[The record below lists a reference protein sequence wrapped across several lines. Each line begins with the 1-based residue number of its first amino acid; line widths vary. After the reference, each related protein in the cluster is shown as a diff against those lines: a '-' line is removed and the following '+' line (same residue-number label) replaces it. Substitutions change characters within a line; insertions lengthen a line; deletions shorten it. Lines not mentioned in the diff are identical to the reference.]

1 MKRKLMLLL
10 ACLFVGIGLVTAQT
24 QTITGV
30 VISEEDGQP
39 VIGASVL
46 VKGTQLGTITGVDGD
61 FTLSN
66 VPSSA
71 KTLQISY
78 IGMQAQEVAIKPN
91 VRVSMKS
98 DTKLLDEVIVVA
110 YGTSKKSSFTGSA
123 AVVKSEKIERMQTSD
138 VTKALAGA
146 VAGVQITTAS
156 GAPGSGTSIRVRGLG
171 SINASSEPLIVVDG
185 SPYDGDLS
193 MINSQDVEAM
203 TVLKDAAANALYGAR
218 GANGV
223 ILITTKKGKV
233 GKATITVDAKW
244 GSNSR
249 GVPEYDVMR
258 DPATYYT
265 TYWRELKGLYEAN
278 GETNPG
284 QMASNNL
291 ISASDV
297 GLSYNITTVGDHEVV
312 LPDGTFNPNA
322 KIKYLDNWEKE
333 MFNSGLRQE
342 YNVNMNGA
350 TEKTSYYMSFGFLDD
365 EGYIVKSGFKRY
377 SARLRLEHQFN
388 NYIKMGGNFAY
399 VNTATVATSA
409 TEEQD
414 QTAGTNMFY
423 VSRVM
428 APIYPVYKRDENG
441 NFIYDSHNR
450 IVYDYGD
457 EAGHQ
462 RPTLGNANALGSQ
475 SLDDR
480 KYTKDYFSGNMY
492 TEISF
497 LKDFKFTFRAGVE
510 NDNTRRMV
518 FQNGEYGQ
526 FTAQNGIATHTSY
539 RNMTINLQELLTW
552 ERTFGDHSINVLIG
566 HETYQNKLDYLYGSK
581 NNFAL
586 WGSTSMNQAV
596 SNPQTGSYVTEY
608 NTEGFLGRV
617 EYNYKDKYYFS
628 GSYRR
633 DASSVFHPDQ
643 RWGNFWSVGASWR
656 LKEES
661 FLRDVEW
668 LDNLKF
674 KISYGSQG
682 NDYLLLDGVR
692 NRYAYMDQFTVSN
705 NNGQPAITQT
715 YKGNDKL
722 KWETNYNFN
731 TGIEFSV
738 LDGRL
743 SGGFDFF
750 SRYAKDLLFNR
761 PLATSTGSNSYPDNI
776 GDMRNTG
783 FEIELNGD
791 IIRTNN
797 ITWNVSVNAT
807 TYKNKILTLPEE
819 KRESGIWNG
828 IFKMMEGGSYYDYY
842 IKEWAGVDPEDGSA
856 MWYKD
861 IVDKDNNVAG
871 RETTKLYSEAT
882 DYKVGC
888 ALPDIYGGFGTSVNA
903 YGFDLSVSFSYQLGG
918 KGYDYTYAGL
928 MNSAQGAGTNF
939 HNDILNAW
947 TPENK
952 NSDIPKLNAKASSN
966 NSTSSRFLTSAS
978 YLSLQNISVGY
989 TLPRNW
995 ISKIGC
1001 ESIRVYFVADNVAL
1015 FSARK
1020 GYDPRTNWKGES
1032 NYNYSALRS
1041 ISGGLTVKF

>member
-1 MKRKLMLLL
+1 M
-10 ACLFVGIGLVTAQT
+10 
-24 QTITGV
+24 V
-30 VISEEDGQP
+30 VS
-39 VIGASVL
+39 
-46 VKGTQLGTITGVDGD
+46 
-61 FTLSN
+61 F
-66 VPSSA
+66 
-71 KTLQISY
+71 
-78 IGMQAQEVAIKPN
+78 IGMATQEVNIKAN
-91 VRVSMKS
+91 LNIVLKS
-98 DTKLLDEVIVVA
+98 DTEQLEEVMVVA
-110 YGTSKKSSFTGSA
+110 YGTAKKSSFTGSA
-123 AVVKSEKIERMQTSD
+123 AVVKNDKIEKMQTSD

-146 VAGVQITTAS
+146 VSGVQITTAS

-185 SPYDGDLS
+185 SPFDGDLS
-193 MINSQDVEAM
+193 MINSQDVESM

-223 ILITTKKGKV
+223 VLITTKRGKI

-265 TYWRELKGLYEAN
+265 TYWRELKGMYEAN
-278 GETNPG
+278 GEANPG
-284 QMASNNL
+284 QLASNAL
-291 ISASDV
+291 ITDSGS
-297 GLSYNITTVGDHEVV
+297 GLSYNVTTVGNNEVV

-322 KIKYLDNWEKE
+322 RIKYADNWEKE
-333 MFNSGLRQE
+333 MFHSGLRQE

-350 TEKTSYYMSFGFLDD
+350 NEKTSYYLSFGYLDD
-365 EGYIVKSGFKRY
+365 EGYIVKSGFTRY

-388 NYIKMGGNFAY
+388 KNIKMGGNFAY
-399 VNTATVATSA
+399 VNTSTVATSA

-423 VSRVM
+423 VSRTM
-428 APIYPVYKRDENG
+428 APIYPIYKRDENG
-441 NFIYDSHNR
+441 NFMYDSHGR

-457 EAGHQ
+457 TPGMQ
-462 RPTLGNANALGSQ
+462 RPVSGNSNALGSQ

-480 KYTKDYFSGNMY
+480 KNGKDYFSGNMFAK
-492 TEISF
+492 ISF
-497 LKDFKFTFRAGVE
+497 LKDFKFTFRAGIE
-510 NDNTRRMV
+510 NDNTRQMV

-526 FTAQNGIATHTSY
+526 FTAQNGIATHYST

-552 ERTFGDHSINVLIG
+552 ERTFGEHSVNVLLG
-566 HETYQNKLDYLYGSK
+566 HETYQNKYDYLYGSK

-586 WGSTSMNQAV
+586 WGSTSLNHAV
-596 SNPQTGSYVTEY
+596 SNPQAGSYVTEY
-608 NTEGFLGRV
+608 TTEGFLGRV
-617 EYNYKDKYYFS
+617 EYNYKDRYYFS

-633 DASSVFHPDQ
+633 DASSVFHPDY

-656 LKEES
+656 LKEEN
-661 FLRDVEW
+661 FLKDVEW

-674 KISYGSQG
+674 KVSYGSQG
-682 NDYLLLDGVR
+682 NDYLLLNGVR
-692 NRYAYMDQFTVSN
+692 NRYAYMDQFSVSN

-738 LDGRL
+738 LNGRL
-743 SGGFDFF
+743 SGGFEFF

-761 PLATSTGSNSYPDNI
+761 PLAASTGSNSYPDNI

-783 FEIELNGD
+783 FEVELSGD
-791 IIRTNN
+791 IIRTSKINWN
-797 ITWNVSVNAT
+797 ISVNAT

-828 IFKMMEGGSYYDYY
+828 IFKMVEGGSYYDYY
-842 IKEWAGVDPEDGSA
+842 IKEWAGVDPEDGKA

-861 IVDKDNNVAG
+861 VTDKNGNTTK
-871 RETTKLYSEAT
+871 ETTKTYSEAT
-882 DYKVGC
+882 DYKAGC
-888 ALPDIYGGFGTSVNA
+888 ALPDLYGGISTSLNA
-903 YGFDLSVSFSYQLGG
+903 YGFDFSIALTYQLGG
-918 KGYDYTYAGL
+918 QGYDYTYATL
-928 MNSAQGAGTNF
+928 MNSAQGAGTNY

-952 NSDIPKLNAKASSN
+952 YTDVPKLNAKESNN
-966 NSTSSRFLTSAS
+966 NSTSTRFLTSTS

-989 TLPRNW
+989 TLPKNW
-995 ISKIGC
+995 IAKLGC
-1001 ESIRVYFVADNVAL
+1001 ESLRVYFVADNVAL
-1015 FSARK
+1015 LSARK
-1020 GYDPRTNWKGES
+1020 GYDPRTNWNGES

-1041 ISGGLTVKF
+1041 ISGGITMKF

>member
-1 MKRKLMLLL
+1 M
-10 ACLFVGIGLVTAQT
+10 
-24 QTITGV
+24 
-30 VISEEDGQP
+30 
-39 VIGASVL
+39 
-46 VKGTQLGTITGVDGD
+46 
-61 FTLSN
+61 
-66 VPSSA
+66 
-71 KTLQISY
+71 
-78 IGMQAQEVAIKPN
+78 
-91 VRVSMKS
+91 
-98 DTKLLDEVIVVA
+98 
-110 YGTSKKSSFTGSA
+110 
-123 AVVKSEKIERMQTSD
+123 
-138 VTKALAGA
+138 
-146 VAGVQITTAS
+146 
-156 GAPGSGTSIRVRGLG
+156 
-171 SINASSEPLIVVDG
+171 
-185 SPYDGDLS
+185 
-193 MINSQDVEAM
+193 
-203 TVLKDAAANALYGAR
+203 
-218 GANGV
+218 
-223 ILITTKKGKV
+223 
-233 GKATITVDAKW
+233 
-244 GSNSR
+244 
-249 GVPEYDVMR
+249 
-258 DPATYYT
+258 
-265 TYWRELKGLYEAN
+265 
-278 GETNPG
+278 
-284 QMASNNL
+284 
-291 ISASDV
+291 
-297 GLSYNITTVGDHEVV
+297 
-312 LPDGTFNPNA
+312 
-322 KIKYLDNWEKE
+322 
-333 MFNSGLRQE
+333 
-342 YNVNMNGA
+342 
-350 TEKTSYYMSFGFLDD
+350 
-365 EGYIVKSGFKRY
+365 
-377 SARLRLEHQFN
+377 
-388 NYIKMGGNFAY
+388 
-399 VNTATVATSA
+399 
-409 TEEQD
+409 
-414 QTAGTNMFY
+414 
-423 VSRVM
+423 
-428 APIYPVYKRDENG
+428 
-441 NFIYDSHNR
+441 
-450 IVYDYGD
+450 
-457 EAGHQ
+457 
-462 RPTLGNANALGSQ
+462 
-475 SLDDR
+475 
-480 KYTKDYFSGNMY
+480 
-492 TEISF
+492 
-497 LKDFKFTFRAGVE
+497 
-510 NDNTRRMV
+510 
-518 FQNGEYGQ
+518 
-526 FTAQNGIATHTSY
+526 
-539 RNMTINLQELLTW
+539 
-552 ERTFGDHSINVLIG
+552 
-566 HETYQNKLDYLYGSK
+566 
-581 NNFAL
+581 
-586 WGSTSMNQAV
+586 
-596 SNPQTGSYVTEY
+596 
-608 NTEGFLGRV
+608 
-617 EYNYKDKYYFS
+617 
-628 GSYRR
+628 
-633 DASSVFHPDQ
+633 
-643 RWGNFWSVGASWR
+643 
-656 LKEES
+656 KEES

-682 NDYLLLDGVR
+682 NDYLLLDGAR

-842 IKEWAGVDPEDGSA
+842 IKEWAGVDQEDGSA

-861 IVDKDNNVAG
+861 IVDKDNNVIG

-995 ISKIGC
+995 ISKIRC

>member
-1 MKRKLMLLL
+1 
-10 ACLFVGIGLVTAQT
+10 
-24 QTITGV
+24 
-30 VISEEDGQP
+30 
-39 VIGASVL
+39 
-46 VKGTQLGTITGVDGD
+46 
-61 FTLSN
+61 
-66 VPSSA
+66 
-71 KTLQISY
+71 
-78 IGMQAQEVAIKPN
+78 
-91 VRVSMKS
+91 
-98 DTKLLDEVIVVA
+98 
-110 YGTSKKSSFTGSA
+110 
-123 AVVKSEKIERMQTSD
+123 
-138 VTKALAGA
+138 
-146 VAGVQITTAS
+146 
-156 GAPGSGTSIRVRGLG
+156 
-171 SINASSEPLIVVDG
+171 
-185 SPYDGDLS
+185 
-193 MINSQDVEAM
+193 
-203 TVLKDAAANALYGAR
+203 
-218 GANGV
+218 
-223 ILITTKKGKV
+223 
-233 GKATITVDAKW
+233 
-244 GSNSR
+244 
-249 GVPEYDVMR
+249 
-258 DPATYYT
+258 
-265 TYWRELKGLYEAN
+265 
-278 GETNPG
+278 
-284 QMASNNL
+284 
-291 ISASDV
+291 
-297 GLSYNITTVGDHEVV
+297 
-312 LPDGTFNPNA
+312 
-322 KIKYLDNWEKE
+322 
-333 MFNSGLRQE
+333 
-342 YNVNMNGA
+342 
-350 TEKTSYYMSFGFLDD
+350 
-365 EGYIVKSGFKRY
+365 
-377 SARLRLEHQFN
+377 
-388 NYIKMGGNFAY
+388 
-399 VNTATVATSA
+399 
-409 TEEQD
+409 
-414 QTAGTNMFY
+414 
-423 VSRVM
+423 
-428 APIYPVYKRDENG
+428 
-441 NFIYDSHNR
+441 
-450 IVYDYGD
+450 
-457 EAGHQ
+457 
-462 RPTLGNANALGSQ
+462 
-475 SLDDR
+475 
-480 KYTKDYFSGNMY
+480 
-492 TEISF
+492 
-497 LKDFKFTFRAGVE
+497 
-510 NDNTRRMV
+510 
-518 FQNGEYGQ
+518 
-526 FTAQNGIATHTSY
+526 
-539 RNMTINLQELLTW
+539 
-552 ERTFGDHSINVLIG
+552 
-566 HETYQNKLDYLYGSK
+566 
-581 NNFAL
+581 
-586 WGSTSMNQAV
+586 
-596 SNPQTGSYVTEY
+596 
-608 NTEGFLGRV
+608 
-617 EYNYKDKYYFS
+617 
-628 GSYRR
+628 
-633 DASSVFHPDQ
+633 
-643 RWGNFWSVGASWR
+643 
-656 LKEES
+656 
-661 FLRDVEW
+661 
-668 LDNLKF
+668 
-674 KISYGSQG
+674 
-682 NDYLLLDGVR
+682 
-692 NRYAYMDQFTVSN
+692 MDQFTVSN

-842 IKEWAGVDPEDGSA
+842 IKEWAGVDQEDGSA

-861 IVDKDNNVAG
+861 IVDKDNNVIG